1 MYVKKLNEFALMIT
15 VIPASSLQLAGHS
28 GEGLQTLAMTNA
40 SAGGAIVHYAAQ
52 NSEGQFIVPG
62 K

>member
-1 MYVKKLNEFALMIT
+1 M
-15 VIPASSLQLAGHS
+15 IPASSLQLAGHS